1 MVTLTDRTYKTNKS
15 PAGTLGHP
23 GNSYPLKIDSKPFLG
38 LDKETAAK
46 FAFPTKNDGELYGF
60 LLEPMECESLFS

>member
-46 FAFPTKNDGELYGF
+46 FAFPTKNDGELY
-60 LLEPMECESLFS
+60 